1 MNDMT
6 TLHQDEAAH
15 CTHGSAE
22 EPSVQYVKRLL
33 RASMNGPMAQSLREK
48 GLGYRVVF
56 GVEWPRLAAIAQE
69 LGKSHRLAQDLWKED
84 IRECRLL
91 AGLVQPAESFCSDIA
106 DIWVESMRYP
116 EEAQYTAMS
125 LFSLLPYA
133 SDKAFAWIAD
143 TRPMYQ
149 LCGFLTLSRLFM
161 RGCALMKKSEYEYLD
176 QADAALR
183 HESLHIRKAAY
194 DSLLKYS
201 QTGEEQSALADRIL
215 RAFERTELQ

>member
-6 TLHQDEAAH
+6 IMHQDEAAH
-15 CTHGSAE
+15 CAHGSAE
-22 EPSVQYVKRLL
+22 EPSVQYVKKLL

-69 LGKSHRLAQDLWKED
+69 LGKSHSLAQNLWKED

-91 AGLVQPAESFCSDIA
+91 AGLVQPVESFCPDIA

-125 LFSLLPYA
+125 LFSRLPYA
-133 SDKAFAWIAD
+133 SDKAFFWIAD
-143 TRPMYQ
+143 ARPMFQ

-183 HESLHIRKAAY
+183 HESLLIRKAAY

-215 RAFERTELQ
+215 RAFERTELR